1 MLDEVVRDQIRSE
14 IQQIEDLFV
23 EFARLLDKSGVEEP
37 DIVERVALG
46 SVLHSFYTG
55 VEGIFLTVAKRV
67 DEQVPTGARW
77 HRDLLD
83 QMATPTGLRG
93 VLISEET
100 KKVLRE
106 YLAFRHFFRQAY
118 AYVLRWEEMSDLV
131 KRLVS
136 TWRQARAEIEV
147 FLDG

>member
-23 EFARLLDKSGVEEP
+23 EFSQLLDKAGTGEP
-37 DIVERVALG
+37 DVVEKAALA

-55 VEGIFLTVAKRV
+55 LEGIFLTVAKRV
-67 DEQVPTGARW
+67 DAHVPGGDRW

-83 QMATPTGLRG
+83 QIATATDSRG
-93 VLISEET
+93 VLISEDTKET
-100 KKVLRE
+100 LRE

-118 AYVLRWEEMSDLV
+118 SYVLRWEEMRDLV
-131 KRLVS
+131 ERLVS
-136 TWRQARAEIEV
+136 TWKQARAEIEV
-147 FLDG
+147 FLDN

>member
-1 MLDEVVRDQIRSE
+1 MLDKVVHDQIRSE
-14 IQQIEDLFV
+14 IQQIEDLFS
-23 EFARLLDKSGVEEP
+23 EFAHLLDKSAVGEP
-37 DIVERVALG
+37 DLVERVALG

-55 VEGIFLTVAKRV
+55 VEGIFLTIAKRV
-67 DEQVPTGARW
+67 DEHVPAGDRW

-83 QMATPTGLRG
+83 QVATSRGLRG

-118 AYVLRWEEMSDLV
+118 TYVLRWEEMRDLV
-131 KRLVS
+131 ERLGP

-147 FLDG
+147 FLDA